1 MKMPKTTG
9 LLSSIAVHTRSARPR
24 FSPPESYFTQVTPT
38 YAEIWFPTGGCFWDS
53 IGHCTMCN
61 YGAPGEVEPD
71 AMVRA
76 VQVAAAQIAPT
87 TETLWVSAF
96 NSLQDR
102 EVPGDARQR
111 IFDIIASTPAKMVVT
126 ETHPASVRAPV
137 LTACLEQLGGRSLG
151 VELGV
156 ETMDEFVRYAC
167 VNKPYTNSLL
177 ERAVTTIHSTG
188 AYAWANLIVGI
199 PFLDLD
205 EAVADTVRSVRAADD
220 IGFDRIMLFPNHIKR
235 HTVAEL
241 LALAGMYTAP
251 DLWHVRDVLAQ
262 LPDDV
267 IGKVYLAWV
276 DVKPHPGAPE
286 IINAPD
292 PEQTARLHSLL
303 MEFNWGRDVSVL
315 RQALELPRPQRA
327 ASTAEAGFVG
337 RLMAKYQWLCD
348 HHGEP
353 GWWQTHADEVRHELE
368 SGYTSSLLSAVST

>member
-1 MKMPKTTG
+1 MKMPLTTG
-9 LLSSIAVHTRSARPR
+9 LLSGIAVHARSTRPR

-53 IGHCTMCN
+53 LGHCTMCN
-61 YGAPGEVEPD
+61 YGAPEAVEPD
-71 AMVRA
+71 AMIRA
-76 VQVAAAQIAPT
+76 VELAAGQIAPT

-96 NSLQDR
+96 NSLQER

-177 ERAVTTIHSTG
+177 ERAVTTIHETG

-199 PFLDLD
+199 PFLDPG
-205 EAVADTVRSVRAADD
+205 EAVADAARSVRDAAG
-220 IGFDRIMLFPNHIKR
+220 IGFDRIMLFPNHIKK
-235 HTVAEL
+235 HTVAEML
-241 LALAGMYTAP
+241 SLAGMYSAP
-251 DLWHVRDVLAQ
+251 DLWLLRDVLAE
-262 LPDDV
+262 LPDDL

-303 MEFNWGRDVSVL
+303 MEFNWGRDANVL
-315 RQALELPRPQRA
+315 RRALELPRPQRMVSTGE
-327 ASTAEAGFVG
+327 ASLVD
-337 RLMAKYQWLCD
+337 RLMAKYQWLCNN
-348 HHGEP
+348 HGEP
-353 GWWQTHADEVRHELE
+353 GWWQAHAEQVRRELE
-368 SGYTSSLLSAVST
+368 AGYASSSLSAVGT